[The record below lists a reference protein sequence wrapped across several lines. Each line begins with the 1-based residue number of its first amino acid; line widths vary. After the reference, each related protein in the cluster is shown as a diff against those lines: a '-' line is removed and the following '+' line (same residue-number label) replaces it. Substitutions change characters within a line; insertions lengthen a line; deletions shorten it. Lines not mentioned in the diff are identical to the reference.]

1 GGHPGSGRGPAPPP
15 AAGVQVTRGAMT
27 RLSAALV
34 LAGSLA
40 SGGCAA
46 SMAYR
51 QGQSEAKKGKWDL
64 AVARVT
70 KALQHDPDNIGY
82 KISLENAR
90 IQASRFH
97 QEEGR
102 KALAAEQLDK
112 AAEELKIATDYDT
125 SNKAA
130 ADDLADVKD
139 RIQKREEEKRRLS
152 DFETLKAKVQAGRP
166 GVPVLSPRSTAP
178 IRLHFPDT
186 SLQKVLETLG
196 KLAGVNVL

>member
-1 GGHPGSGRGPAPPP
+1 
-15 AAGVQVTRGAMT
+15 
-27 RLSAALV
+27 
-34 LAGSLA
+34 
-40 SGGCAA
+40 
-46 SMAYR
+46 
-51 QGQSEAKKGKWDL
+51 
-64 AVARVT
+64 
-70 KALQHDPDNIGY
+70 
-82 KISLENAR
+82 ISLENAR

-166 GVPVLSPRSTAP
+166 GVPVPSPRSTAP

-196 KLAGVNVL
+196 KLAGVNVLFDFDYRDKKVDVDLSGLSFQEALDRLTFTNR